1 MLGCGHSLPYGIMIE
16 QVLKEA
22 IIMIDRLES
31 IVNKYNELT
40 SELSKPEII
49 SDIKKMT
56 EISKEQR
63 RLEGIVNVYNDYK
76 KVLSDLDE
84 CKELLKDKEMAEFA
98 HEEQVNLEKRKSEL
112 ESELEVMLLPHDP
125 NDDKNVIVEIRGAA
139 GGDEANIFA
148 GDLFDMYQKYANN
161 EGFKIEILES
171 EEGTAGGFT
180 NISFMVKGEG
190 AYSKLKYESGSH
202 RVQRV
207 PATESQGRVH
217 TSTATVLVMPEVPD
231 FEYELDENE
240 VRVDITRSS
249 GCGGQGV
256 NTTDSAVR
264 LTHIPTGIIVYSQT
278 ERSQIK
284 NKEKAFKILRARL
297 YDLKLREQEE
307 AIGAER
313 RSKIGTGDRS
323 EKIRT
328 YNYPQNRLTDHRIGF
343 TSMNLD
349 RIMDGE
355 LGVVINALINEDQ
368 KRKLENNE

>member
-1 MLGCGHSLPYGIMIE
+1 MIE
-16 QVLKEA
+16 RLEA
-22 IIMIDRLES
+22 IN
-31 IVNKYNELT
+31 NKYKEIQN
-40 SELSKPEII
+40 ELSKPEVL
-49 SDIKKMT
+49 SDIKRMT
-56 EISKEQR
+56 ELSKEQT
-63 RLEGIVNVYNDYK
+63 RLGNIVEVYNKYK
-76 KVLSDLDE
+76 QVNEDILSA
-84 CKELLKDKEMAEFA
+84 KEMLHDSEMAEFA
-98 HEEQVNLEKRKSEL
+98 REELTNLENEL
-112 ESELEVMLLPHDP
+112 SDINKKLEVMLLPHDP
-125 NDDKNVIVEIRGAA
+125 NDEKNVIVEIRGAA

-148 GDLFDMYQKYANN
+148 GDLFDMYTKYANN
-161 EGFKIEILES
+161 EGWKIEVLNS
-171 EEGTAGGFT
+171 VEGTAGGFS
-180 NISFMVKGEG
+180 NLEFMVKGDSV
-190 AYSKLKYESGSH
+190 YSKLKYESGSH

-217 TSTATVLVMPEVPD
+217 TSTATVLVMPEAEEFD
-231 FEYELDENE
+231 YELDESE
-240 VRVDITRSS
+240 VRIDITRSS

-284 NKEKAFKILRARL
+284 NKEKAFKILKTRL
-297 YDLKLREQEE
+297 YDLKLREKEE
-307 AIGAER
+307 AEDAER

-355 LGVVINALINEDQ
+355 LGVVIDALINEDQ
-368 KRKLENNE
+368 KRKLESEL

>member
-98 HEEQVNLEKRKSEL
+98 HEEQVSLEKRKSEL

-231 FEYELDENE
+231 FEYELDESE